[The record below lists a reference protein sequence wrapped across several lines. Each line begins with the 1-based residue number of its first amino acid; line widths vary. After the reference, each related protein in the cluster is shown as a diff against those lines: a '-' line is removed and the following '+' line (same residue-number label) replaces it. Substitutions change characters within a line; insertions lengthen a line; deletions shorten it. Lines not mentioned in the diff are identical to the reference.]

1 MISDDISS
9 IMDDVKEL
17 LHFTDPDRGDVPRT
31 LGPAAMSV
39 REHLDDALDELE
51 QAMIYAEEV
60 EDE

>member
-1 MISDDISS
+1 MLSDDISS

-17 LHFTDPDRGDVPRT
+17 LHFTDPDRGEVPYT
-31 LGPAAMSV
+31 PSPSAMLV